1 MSATPPFTTT
11 EEGRPVSDDSA
22 PAVWRIA
29 LIRSANALLAFVLT
43 AAVLVGLWYLFLKVA
58 DVGSYVGKT
67 PTDVW
72 DYLTEPTRGAERRSE
87 IWSATGETMW
97 QAGLGYLIGTALA
110 VAVSVVFVLSK
121 AVERAVMPIALAL
134 RSIPIVAMI
143 PLLAYLFGRD
153 LLGSMIVVAII
164 VWFPTLVF
172 MTFGL
177 RSLSKEQFDLLK
189 ALHASKWQ
197 YFLKARV
204 PAALP
209 AFFAAAKVTAP
220 AAILGALINGWLTTG
235 DGLGNLM
242 LLSTTSS
249 KYARLWAAVVIVT
262 LLSMLLVAFVTA
274 LESAVLAKYAPDR
287 LAER

>member
-1 MSATPPFTTT
+1 MTIAMPLSGAGA
-11 EEGRPVSDDSA
+11 EGASGPSVARV
-22 PAVWRIA
+22 A
-29 LIRSANALLAFVLT
+29 LRRTGNALVAFALT
-43 AAVLVGLWYLFLKVA
+43 AAVLVGLWYLFLRVTG
-58 DVGSYVGKT
+58 VGSYVGKT

-72 DYLTEPTRGAERRSE
+72 DYLTAEGTGAERRAE
-87 IWSATGETMW
+87 LWSATGTTMW
-97 QAGLGYLIGTALA
+97 QAMLGYVVGTVLA
-110 VAVSVVFVLSK
+110 VAVSIVFVLSRS
-121 AVERAVMPIALAL
+121 VERAVMPIALAL
-134 RSIPIVAMI
+134 RSVPIVAMI

-153 LLGSMIVVAII
+153 LVGSMIVVAII

-177 RSLSKEQFDLLK
+177 RSLTKEQYDLLK
-189 ALHASKWQ
+189 ALDASKWQ

-209 AFFAAAKVTAP
+209 SFFAAAKVAAP

-249 KYARLWAAVVIVT
+249 KYARLWAAVVVVT
-262 LLSMLLVAFVTA
+262 LLSMLLVALVTA
-274 LESAVLAKYAPDR
+274 VESVVLARFAPER
-287 LAER
+287 LGER

>member
-1 MSATPPFTTT
+1 MSLTVDAGAGVDPIA
-11 EEGRPVSDDSA
+11 EL
-22 PAVWRIA
+22 AVWRVA
-29 LIRSANALLAFVLT
+29 LRRSGNALVAFLLT
-43 AAVLVGLWYLFLKVA
+43 AAVLVGLWYLFLKLTG
-58 DVGSYVGKT
+58 VGSYVGKT

-72 DYLTEPTRGAERRSE
+72 GYLSHAEQGATRRSE
-87 IWSATGETMW
+87 LVAATRTTMW
-97 QAGLGYLIGTALA
+97 QAGLGYLVGTA
-110 VAVSVVFVLSK
+110 VAVAVAVVFVLSR

-134 RSIPIVAMI
+134 RSVPIVAMI

-153 LLGSMIVVAII
+153 LLGSMMVVAII

-177 RSLSKEQFDLLK
+177 RSLTREQFDLLK

-209 AFFAAAKVTAP
+209 SFFAAAKVTAP

-249 KYARLWAAVVIVT
+249 KYARLWAAVVVVT
-262 LLSMLLVAFVTA
+262 LLSMLLVALVTA
-274 LESAVLAKYAPDR
+274 LESVVLARFAPER
-287 LAER
+287 LGER

>member
-1 MSATPPFTTT
+1 MTLALPMKGTAGVA
-11 EEGRPVSDDSA
+11 EVAA
-22 PAVWRIA
+22 PAVWRVA
-29 LIRSANALLAFVLT
+29 LKRTGNALVTFALT
-43 AAVLVGLWYLFLKVA
+43 AAVLIALWYLFLRVTG
-58 DVGSYVGKT
+58 VGSYVGKS

-72 DYLTEPTRGAERRSE
+72 SYLMDAEQGGERRSE
-87 IWSATGETMW
+87 LWSATSTTMW
-97 QAGLGYLIGTALA
+97 QAGLGYLVGTLVA
-110 VAVSVVFVLSK
+110 VAVSIVFVLSR

-134 RSIPIVAMI
+134 RSVPIVAMI

-153 LLGSMIVVAII
+153 VLGSMIVVAII

-177 RSLSKEQFDLLK
+177 RSLTKEQYDLLR

-209 AFFAAAKVTAP
+209 SFFAAAKVTAP

-249 KYARLWAAVVIVT
+249 KYARLWAAVVVVT
-262 LLSMLLVAFVTA
+262 LLSMLLVAVVTA
-274 LESAVLAKYAPDR
+274 IESIVLARFAPDR

>member
-1 MSATPPFTTT
+1 MTAALGPDPTSN
-11 EEGRPVSDDSA
+11 
-22 PAVWRIA
+22 PAVWVVAARRTASA
-29 LIRSANALLAFVLT
+29 LVAFVLT
-43 AAVLVGLWYLFLKVA
+43 AAVLVGLWYVFLKVT

-72 DYLTEPTRGAERRSE
+72 KFLRHPEQGAARRAE
-87 IWSATGETMW
+87 LWSATSTTMW
-97 QAGLGYLIGTALA
+97 QAGLGYVIGTIAA
-110 VAVSVVFVLSK
+110 VAVAIVFVLSR
-121 AVERAVMPIALAL
+121 AVEQAVMPIALAL
-134 RSIPIVAMI
+134 RSVPIVAMI

-153 LLGSMIVVAII
+153 VLGSTIIVAII

-209 AFFAAAKVTAP
+209 SFFAAAKVTAP

-249 KYARLWAAVVIVT
+249 KYARLWAAVVIVA
-262 LLSMLLVAFVTA
+262 LLSMLLVALVTA
-274 LESAVLAKYAPDR
+274 IESVVLARFAPERLSDR
-287 LAER
+287 RL

>member
-1 MSATPPFTTT
+1 MT
-11 EEGRPVSDDSA
+11 RA
-22 PAVWRIA
+22 PQ
-29 LIRSANALLAFVLT
+29 
-43 AAVLVGLWYLFLKVA
+43 
-58 DVGSYVGKT
+58 GS
-67 PTDVW
+67 
-72 DYLTEPTRGAERRSE
+72 
-87 IWSATGETMW
+87 
-97 QAGLGYLIGTALA
+97 
-110 VAVSVVFVLSK
+110 F
-121 AVERAVMPIALAL
+121 
-134 RSIPIVAMI
+134 
-143 PLLAYLFGRD
+143 
-153 LLGSMIVVAII
+153 
-164 VWFPTLVF
+164 
-172 MTFGL
+172 
-177 RSLSKEQFDLLK
+177 K

-274 LESAVLAKYAPDR
+274 LESVVLAKYAPDR